1 MNPYALSKVYFFLL
15 FLSTVIGMLYFKRL
29 DTASRF
35 ISVLLALTLIA
46 EVVAYYSAVHY
57 HNSMTVYQLFNPV
70 QFLIV
75 SLYFNSTIPYFKKN
89 NLGIYIGVVGV
100 LIAFLNCYYL
110 QPINTSNSYFLILES
125 ISIVFMSLFS
135 FSKKFVSDNVDLL
148 KDQHFWFTF
157 FLLTFWSITNIY
169 WGMRHII
176 QSTNARFDNII
187 TLILIILS
195 IITYTAFGIIL
206 FLTSKKRLQVEQ

>member
-1 MNPYALSKVYFFLL
+1 MNPYALLHIYFFMLL
-15 FLSTVIGMLYFKRL
+15 LSAAVGLIYYKKL
-29 DTASRF
+29 DIASRLMS
-35 ISVLLALTLIA
+35 ILLAATFIA
-46 EVVAYYSAVHY
+46 EVAAYYRGIYY
-57 HNSMTVYQLFNPV
+57 HNNMGIYQFFNPV

-75 SLYFNSTIPYFKKN
+75 SLYFNYTIPYFKKN
-89 NLGIYIGVVGV
+89 SLGIYIGVVGV

-176 QSTNARFDNII
+176 QSTNVMFDRLIG
-187 TLILIILS
+187 LILIILS

-206 FLTSKKRLQVEQ
+206 FLTSKKRLQIEQ